1 MAGFTALLDACVLY
15 PAPVRDLLI
24 ETANTH
30 VYRARWSDDIHE
42 EWIRSVLKN
51 NAAATPEKLART
63 RELLDAA
70 VPDALVTGYAHIIE
84 SITLPDP
91 NDRHVVAAAIV
102 GRADVIVTA
111 NLKHFPPEALAPY
124 KLEAQHPDEFLMHQR
139 DLAPERFIQCA
150 KRIRSRLGNPPVD
163 ADQYITGLRKAQL
176 VLVADTLEKVRSLI

>member
-1 MAGFTALLDACVLY
+1 MAGFTARLDACVLY
-15 PAPVRDLLI
+15 PTPVRDLLI
-24 ETANTH
+24 ETANMH

-42 EWIRSVLKN
+42 EWVRSVLKT

-70 VPDALVTGYAHIIE
+70 VPDALVTGYAHLID
-84 SITLPDP
+84 SITLPDA

-111 NLKHFPPEALAPY
+111 NLKHFPPDALAPY

-139 DLAPERFIQCA
+139 DLAPDRFLQCA
-150 KRIRSRLGNPPVD
+150 KRIRARLVNPPRS
-163 ADQYITGLRKAQL
+163 AEEYLAGLRRAGSCLSQMP
-176 VLVADTLEKVRSLI
+176 RSRCAV